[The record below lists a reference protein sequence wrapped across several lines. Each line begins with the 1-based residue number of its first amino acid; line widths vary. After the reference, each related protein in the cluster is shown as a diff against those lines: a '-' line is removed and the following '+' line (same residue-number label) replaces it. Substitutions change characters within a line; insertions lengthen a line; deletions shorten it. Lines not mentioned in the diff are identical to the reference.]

1 MWVINK
7 GNTMKSDQEQLEES
21 LFAIKK
27 LQRVLGD
34 EAFSEEFK
42 EQVRIEMN
50 AITASFYEFEAPTL
64 VRFILDFEGF

>member
-1 MWVINK
+1 MR
-7 GNTMKSDQEQLEES
+7 SDQEHLEEA

-27 LQRVLGD
+27 LQRILTD
-34 EAFSEEFK
+34 QEFSEEFK

-50 AITASFYEFEAPTL
+50 AITASFYNFEVPTL